1 MSDTRH
7 PEEWQG
13 IQEQM
18 QQWRRDLHR
27 LPELGLY
34 VPETSLYV
42 QSVLGELGVPFHTLL
57 DGNAVVGLIEG
68 AGPGKC
74 IALRADMDGLP
85 VREET
90 GLPFASTNGNM
101 HACGHDGHMA
111 MLLGAAAW
119 LVTHRESF
127 TGSIKLLFQPAEES
141 PGGAKPMIE
150 AGCLE
155 NPHVDAVFGLHAGA
169 ISTELP
175 EATVGFRS
183 GPLMAAVDKLQIVVH
198 GKGGHAAYPQTTVDP
213 ITLAAELVLALQT
226 LVSREKSPV
235 DPLVLSITCING
247 GRGMNVIPDSVELL
261 GTVRTMNPETRVW
274 LARRIREVSEQL
286 AASRGAAVEIKHDF
300 IYPALFNDKSLTALA
315 MAAARKV
322 LGEQRVYELT
332 EPVMGGED
340 FAFLAEAVPGVYAFQ
355 YSMASTDGEIY
366 PHHTSRFDIDEA
378 SFSEGARLHVQVAL
392 DFLGAVDA

>member
-226 LVSREKSPV
+226 LVSREKSPF

-261 GTVRTMNPETRVW
+261 GTVRTMNPDTRVW

-286 AASRGAAVEIKHDF
+286 AASRGAAVEIKQ
-300 IYPALFNDKSLTALA
+300 IGRASC
-315 MAAARKV
+315 R
-322 LGEQRVYELT
+322 ERV
-332 EPVMGGED
+332 
-340 FAFLAEAVPGVYAFQ
+340 
-355 YSMASTDGEIY
+355 
-366 PHHTSRFDIDEA
+366 
-378 SFSEGARLHVQVAL
+378 
-392 DFLGAVDA
+392 